1 MKKFLS
7 FFTILFSLFAIFSF
21 VSANANSG
29 IRKIQTNSYGLI
41 NVKDN
46 PIEVLKED
54 LIFDLYSNSATV
66 SAEYTFHN
74 QSDDDITA
82 ELLFPVGIANLN
94 GIAQVYS
101 PSVYVNS
108 SKIETKMR
116 LMPLHKNEIVDNLKD
131 LSDDY
136 TETILD
142 NYIIYKCKLTNPS
155 NVNLTDLRI
164 SGGYILSDL
173 YSIDF
178 DELNKYLDNSSTQ
191 LTSTYAQK
199 SFYVL
204 AKGEYTITSDNGSVE
219 YSTTLSS
226 KQELVKDYFASNST
240 LYRDLYEYYEDVDV
254 YNIYVYQG
262 STEMYNLELCAVIDY
277 NIDIAANSDCVNKV
291 TTNMEYIENHAYKS
305 TVYEIDYYV
314 SPAKTFRSF
323 KNLNIYL
330 NTDMYLIDSTVD
342 FVDQKD
348 GTYKI
353 SYEELIDNDIFIAIS
368 HDNSVKNSYSRH
380 RTSNLGVALGG
391 IFGAILAVV
400 IIAALIVAFVL
411 LIPGI
416 VALII
421 SIKNKKIKNN
431 VLHYIQSMTL
441 YVSAFVLMILP
452 NTENYVYLVVQLI
465 VLSIPLTLGILQLT
479 IYDVKKYKWQAIM
492 FDSIVL
498 SIISI
503 IMVVL
508 LFGVGV
514 GGGVLILPCLYL
526 FNLAYLF
533 FKSNFLKNK
542 NQVVEENNEITKL
555 EETNIETNAEIIEA
569 SNDDTNDEIVETSN
583 DDEIN
588 NN

>member
-21 VSANANSG
+21 VSANANSA

-116 LMPLHKNEIVDNLKD
+116 LMPLREYKIVDNLKD

-136 TETILD
+136 SETILD
-142 NYIIYKCKLTNPS
+142 NYIIYKCELTNPS
-155 NVNLTDLRI
+155 NVNFTDLRI

-178 DELNKYLDNSSTQ
+178 DELNSYLDNSSTQ

-226 KQELVKDYFASNST
+226 KQELVKDYFTGNST

-262 STEMYNLELCAVIDY
+262 STEMKYLELCAVIDY

-291 TTNMEYIENHAYKS
+291 TTNMEYIENNAYKS

-314 SPAKTFRSF
+314 SPARTFRSF

-368 HDNSVKNSYSRH
+368 HDKSVKNSYSRH
-380 RTSNLGVALGG
+380 RTSNWGVALG

-400 IIAALIVAFVL
+400 LIAALIVGVAL

-465 VLSIPLTLGILQLT
+465 VLSIPLTLGILQLS

-514 GGGVLILPCLYL
+514 GGGILIISCLYL

-542 NQVVEENNEITKL
+542 NQVVEENNETTKL
-555 EETNIETNAEIIEA
+555 EETYIDTNAEITET
-569 SNDDTNDEIVETSN
+569 SNDTNDEIVETSN